1 MQLRGT
7 KDFAVEND
15 PANTTGP
22 SGGCTTSSPVSLDEV
37 MAKLNAMS
45 TQMIGF
51 SSKLDAM
58 STQMTWFSSILSGLQ
73 KDVNDLKTRFM
84 GSSEGNGLA
93 GEDRVE
99 EQSMSDDSP
108 AQP

>member
-1 MQLRGT
+1 M
-7 KDFAVEND
+7 
-15 PANTTGP
+15 TTQMTGFL
-22 SGGCTTSSPVSLDEV
+22 SKLD
-37 MAKLNAMS
+37 AMS
-45 TQMIGF
+45 TQMTGF

-58 STQMTWFSSILSGLQ
+58 STQMVEFSSILSGLQ
-73 KDVNDLKTRFM
+73 KHVNDLKTRFM
-84 GSSEGNGLA
+84 GSSEGNSLV